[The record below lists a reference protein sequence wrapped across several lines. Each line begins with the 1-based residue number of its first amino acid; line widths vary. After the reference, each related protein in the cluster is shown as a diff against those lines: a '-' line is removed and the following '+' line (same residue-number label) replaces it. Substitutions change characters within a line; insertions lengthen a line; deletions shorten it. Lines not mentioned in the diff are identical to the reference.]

1 MIIWWSYA
9 SESGRTKRSCRM
21 WWRSSC
27 LAAGRQERWEKSFFF
42 FSEFSNSFLQST
54 FIKQMKILH
63 SEEKEKV
70 CQQLNINP
78 SFFLIFINCFASPL
92 DISYVCFPN
101 LLLHIQGHNM
111 FNVRLFIYLGVD
123 WGRNEEST
131 SRHSEQ
137 CGGVPP
143 GFIIITTWK
152 FCSGLI
158 KLIMAKSCSP
168 SGSAGGSAEALGW
181 ESLLLFFYFVDIINI
196 HSPDILLKIYLYPR
210 YIHCQYFDVA
220 QRWGPW

>member
-1 MIIWWSYA
+1 MLLSQGGQKEAAECGEDPPAWLRGDRKSEKKVSY
-9 SESGRTKRSCRM
+9 
-21 WWRSSC
+21 
-27 LAAGRQERWEKSFFF
+27 F

-78 SFFLIFINCFASPL
+78 SFFLILISFASAL

-123 WGRNEEST
+123 
-131 SRHSEQ
+131 
-137 CGGVPP
+137 
-143 GFIIITTWK
+143 
-152 FCSGLI
+152 
-158 KLIMAKSCSP
+158 
-168 SGSAGGSAEALGW
+168 
-181 ESLLLFFYFVDIINI
+181 
-196 HSPDILLKIYLYPR
+196 
-210 YIHCQYFDVA
+210 
-220 QRWGPW
+220 